1 MAVQDDIRR
10 LSEQR
15 VNIYLG
21 LNLFG
26 ACMAWHEGRLQQ
38 ANDGSWIFRSS
49 SRDGSIVAFTL
60 GGPTQNWTS
69 EESPT
74 EGLTVFSR
82 LLRWSAPKIS
92 PSPSDKCSCGS
103 SYRKESLTR
112 GFRIQIDGCRA
123 NAMIRGLPYPLQR
136 GHCTSRSTTRI
147 EASGSRGLTRKSKSM
162 TVPQPSQLI
171 ISQ

>member
-74 EGLTVFSR
+74 EGLTVFWPFTAVVSPQNITVTVGQMQ
-82 LLRWSAPKIS
+82 LR
-92 PSPSDKCSCGS
+92 
-103 SYRKESLTR
+103 
-112 GFRIQIDGCRA
+112 QQ
-123 NAMIRGLPYPLQR
+123 LPQ
-136 GHCTSRSTTRI
+136 GVTN
-147 EASGSRGLTRKSKSM
+147 
-162 TVPQPSQLI
+162 
-171 ISQ
+171 